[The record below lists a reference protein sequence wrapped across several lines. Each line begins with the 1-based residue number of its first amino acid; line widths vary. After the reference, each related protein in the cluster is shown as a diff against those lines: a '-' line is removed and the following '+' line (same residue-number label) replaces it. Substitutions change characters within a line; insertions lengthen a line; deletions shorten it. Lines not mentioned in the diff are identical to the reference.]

1 MKKEEMELILS
12 VVAQRSVGLSDNQ
25 FKSVEMQDP
34 VDLLDALGFTEV
46 KLVIPT
52 KEAIVVVDCGEKQI
66 VIRGD
71 DEVLR
76 FIDKKMDC
84 PGIVNATGLFCFIR
98 MKQQKVLN
106 FLPLEVVYLMQGKTP
121 EWFAKQYNKYVF

>member
-25 FKSVEMQDP
+25 FKSVEMQNP

>member
-12 VVAQRSVGLSDNQ
+12 VVAQRAVGLSDNQ
-25 FKSVEMQDP
+25 FKSVEIQDP

-46 KLVIPT
+46 KLVNPT

-84 PGIVNATGLFCFIR
+84 PGIVNAAGLFCFIR

>member
-84 PGIVNATGLFCFIR
+84 PGIVNATLSWKNAGTLALEDSISYLGKGLGLT
-98 MKQQKVLN
+98 Q
-106 FLPLEVVYLMQGKTP
+106 FLLTFAKFPLESLLSS
-121 EWFAKQYNKYVF
+121 